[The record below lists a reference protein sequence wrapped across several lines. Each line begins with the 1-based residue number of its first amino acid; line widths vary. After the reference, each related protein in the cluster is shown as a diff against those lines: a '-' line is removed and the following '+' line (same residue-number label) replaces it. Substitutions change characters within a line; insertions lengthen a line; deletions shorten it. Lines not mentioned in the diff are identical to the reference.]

1 MSEIFQKKG
10 TTLQIIVP
18 KELDHHNAEHIRLK
32 ADEILEHQ
40 NIQHIV
46 FDFKDTS
53 FMDSSGIG
61 VIMGRYRNLQ
71 LCGGDVMA
79 IHVSDRIY
87 KILYLSGV
95 HKIININR
103 KREWKNIEE

>member
-1 MSEIFQKKG
+1 MAEVFQKKG
-10 TTLQIIVP
+10 TTLQIYVP
-18 KELDHHNAEHIRLK
+18 KELDHHNAEQIRTK
-32 ADEILEHQ
+32 ADELLEQQ
-40 NIQHIV
+40 NIQHII

-71 LCGGDVMA
+71 MCGGDVMA
-79 IHVSDRIY
+79 IHVNDRIY

-95 HKIININR
+95 HKIIEISR
-103 KREWKNIEE
+103 KREWNNIEE